1 MNITNFFLRKQSMCY
16 FSKLLKYGPC
26 NFHLLRISMCLKA
39 FLFQDQFL
47 KNNYLLIK
55 PKVLGT
61 SHYNNSITFKGR
73 DDTVDV
79 NIKKKY

>member
-1 MNITNFFLRKQSMCY
+1 
-16 FSKLLKYGPC
+16 
-26 NFHLLRISMCLKA
+26 MCLKA

-61 SHYNNSITFKGR
+61 SHYNNPITFKGR